1 MDLIIFLLL
10 TVPLLIYIF
19 YYIYIYFNENLKR
32 GSKQLCLVYY
42 VEEKVWQ
49 NLTKQD

>member
-10 TVPLLIYIF
+10 TVPLLIYMF
-19 YYIYIYFNENLKR
+19 YYIYFNENLKR
-32 GSKQLCLVYY
+32 GSRQLCFVYY
-42 VEEKVWQ
+42 AKEKVWQ